1 MIHDIALFGCSAAVG
16 LLFAGIIYGLEDL
29 SK

>member
-16 LLFAGIIYGLEDL
+16 LLFAGVLYKLEEMT
-29 SK
+29 K